1 MVSVVIILLLKKYLS
16 VFRSV
21 TPYVLPVDFFFFLQ
35 SGFNFP
41 CFKSS
46 VHF

>member
-21 TPYVLPVDFFFFLQ
+21 TRYVLPVDFFFF
-35 SGFNFP
+35 
-41 CFKSS
+41 S
-46 VHF
+46 VQL